1 MIDFDKMT
9 VAEHE
14 AYKEMQRKTKLYDEL
29 QEDLERFNTTVWMS
43 DRQFITHLFN
53 FYEEGD
59 RP

>member
-9 VAEHE
+9 KEEHE
-14 AYKEMQRKTKLYDEL
+14 QYKEMARKAKLYDEL
-29 QEDLERFNTTVWMS
+29 QKDLERFNTTVWMS

-59 RP
+59 QS

>member
-14 AYKEMQRKTKLYDEL
+14 QYKEMERKAKLYDEL
-29 QEDLERFNTTVWMS
+29 QKDLERFNTTVWMS